1 MINCLF
7 KHIIKYTK
15 NNPSL
20 LNFININSRQQLK
33 IIHNHLLLANHGLGH
48 PHDFWEIGEKL
59 LNVWLETLNEFQD
72 NIVKNGLSDYK
83 QKLSEFYKKESEIIF
98 NNTKN
103 YNKLLK
109 DLSYPLGEKNIFAEC
124 NYTNIINS
132 FTFIDLFAGIGG
144 FHQAMH
150 SVGGHCVFASEIDK
164 HARLSY
170 EANYK
175 KIAPNLFENN
185 YNLFNTDINDA
196 NPDLIPDFDI
206 CCGGFPCQA
215 FSIAG
220 LKRGFEDTRG
230 TLFFNIANIVKHKKE
245 QGHAPKVL
253 FLENVKGLKMHDKG
267 NTLNIILKTLEE
279 LGYAYRYEILNAKYF
294 GIPQNRERLFIV
306 AWDINQIPN
315 ADFRFP
321 YGIDKEGNTIFDKK
335 DVAQKAKE
343 THISDI
349 FEPRE
354 TMDSKFTISD
364 RMWIGHQE
372 RKKRNKENGKGFGY
386 SLFRPESTYSSTI
399 SARYWKDGSEI
410 LIDQSEYGLNPR
422 KLTPVEAG
430 RLQGYNIE
438 GKGWENPN
446 TGLTTHEQI
455 PYKIVVSQK
464 EAYQQFGNSVA
475 VPVIK
480 RISQEIVKQLIY
492 R

>member
-1 MINCLF
+1 MIKKIL
-7 KHIIKYTK
+7 KHIIQYPT
-15 NNPSL
+15 NNS
-20 LNFININSRQQLK
+20 NYFHSININLKQQYE
-33 IIHNHLLLANHGLGH
+33 IIYNHLILKNYGFGIPHNFYDVGEQLLDIWISFLIDV
-48 PHDFWEIGEKL
+48 HDDLIINGEQ
-59 LNVWLETLNEFQD
+59 NF
-72 NIVKNGLSDYK
+72 KNQLSDY
-83 QKLSEFYKKESEIIF
+83 YRKEADIIF
-98 NNTKN
+98 NNSKNQDKLLANLLRPLGSNIN
-103 YNKLLK
+103 YN
-109 DLSYPLGEKNIFAEC
+109 
-124 NYTNIINS
+124 NIITQFN
-132 FTFIDLFAGIGG
+132 FIDLFAGIGG

-150 SVGGHCVFASEIDK
+150 SVGGNCVFASELDK
-164 HARLSY
+164 YARISY

-175 KIAPNLFENN
+175 ETAPYLFENN
-185 YNLFNTDINDA
+185 YQLFNVDINDA
-196 NPDLIPDFDI
+196 DPDLIPDFDI

-230 TLFFNIANIVKHKKE
+230 TLFFNIANIVRHKRQ

-267 NTLNIILKTLEE
+267 NTLKVILNTLEE
-279 LGYAYRYEILNAKYF
+279 LGYAYRYDVLNAKYF
-294 GIPQNRERLFIV
+294 GVPQNRERLFII
-306 AWDINQIPN
+306 AWDTDQIPN

-321 YGIDKEGNTIFDKK
+321 YGIDKDGNTIFDKK
-335 DVAQKAKE
+335 EVTLKARE

-349 FEPRE
+349 FEPKD
-354 TMDSKFTISD
+354 TMDPKYTISD
-364 RMWIGHQE
+364 RLWAGHQE

-430 RLQGYNIE
+430 RLQGYNIQ
-438 GKGWENPN
+438 GNGWENPH
-446 TGLTTHEQI
+446 TKLTTHEQM
-455 PYKIVVSQK
+455 PFKIVVSPK
-464 EAYQQFGNSVA
+464 EAYRQFGNSVA

-480 RISQEIVKQLIY
+480 RISQEIMKQLIY